1 MWGFWT
7 GPVAADPAPAL
18 SRGLAPGSIPGQ
30 TNPFLAG
37 HRPYIVASTR
47 TPRIP
52 APVMEFFDLPLHPL
66 HMSDRKDG
74 NDQDASVITKTRA
87 KTQRPPLYKVLL
99 LNDDY
104 TPMEFVVHI
113 LERFFGMT
121 HAQAFEIMLTVH
133 KKGVAV
139 VGVFS
144 FEVAETKVA
153 QVMDFSR
160 RHQHPL
166 QCTMEK
172 E

>member
-1 MWGFWT
+1 MS
-7 GPVAADPAPAL
+7 PL
-18 SRGLAPGSIPGQ
+18 
-30 TNPFLAG
+30 PFQ
-37 HRPYIVASTR
+37 
-47 TPRIP
+47 
-52 APVMEFFDLPLHPL
+52 
-66 HMSDRKDG
+66 MSDAPKSPG
-74 NDQDASVITKTRA
+74 GDAEILTKTR
-87 KTQRPPLYKVLL
+87 TRTERPPLYKALL

-104 TPMEFVVHI
+104 TPMEFVEHV
-113 LERFFGMT
+113 LERFFGLT

-133 KKGVAV
+133 KKGLAV

-153 QVMDFSR
+153 QVMDFTR